1 MNFSPVLFQA
11 AVVDAMG
18 TAVNAPTSTATVVL
32 TVTDVN
38 DNPPTFSTNSYL
50 GSVSELADIGNIA
63 VAGVRAFDLDA
74 VSLITQCQ
82 VVNTQ
87 SVHES
92 VIFNQ

>member
-1 MNFSPVLFQA
+1 
-11 AVVDAMG
+11 MG
-18 TAVNAPTSTATVVL
+18 AAVNAPTSTATVVV

-74 VSLITQCQ
+74 VS
-82 VVNTQ
+82 VNTQ